1 MNAFTAWSRI
11 AIAALS
17 SSMAV
22 AAFASTPEPAPPEPR
37 RLAEGAWWLP
47 GSHLPGRQPDG
58 NTVVFEGPEGLVVLD
73 TGRHPAHRQAI
84 LDLARRLGKPVAAIV
99 NSHWHLDHVSGN
111 PALKAAHPGAR
122 VHASGAI
129 DGAIA
134 GFLEK
139 SAASMREMLAKPGLP
154 AGVASDM
161 RGDLATIA
169 NARALR
175 PDAVVAASGAAMLAG
190 RELHLNLARDAAT
203 GGDVW
208 LYDPATRIAAV
219 GDLVTLPA
227 PFLDT
232 ACVEGWKAALA
243 QVWATPF
250 ETLVPGHGH
259 PMDRAGLA
267 RYRNAFEGF
276 TACASSSRNTG
287 DCAREWSR
295 AVAPLLA
302 AAGQDPKRAEAMAEY
317 YAKEVLRPNPPGSR
331 FCRAAGTATR
341 PR

>member
-1 MNAFTAWSRI
+1 
-11 AIAALS
+11 
-17 SSMAV
+17 MAV
-22 AAFASTPEPAPPEPR
+22 AAFASPAEVPPPEPR
-37 RLAEGAWWLP
+37 RLAAGAWWLP

-58 NTVVFEGPEGLVVLD
+58 NTVVLEGPDGLVVLD

-84 LDLARRLGKPVAAIV
+84 LDLARRIGKPVAAIV

-111 PALKAAHPGAR
+111 PALKTAYPGAK

-139 SAASMREMLAKPGLP
+139 SAASMREMLAKTGPP

-175 PDAVVAASGAAMLAG
+175 PDAVVTASGAAALAG
-190 RELHLNLARDAAT
+190 RSLHLNLARHAAT
-203 GGDVW
+203 EGDVW
-208 LYDPATRIAAV
+208 IFDPATRVAAV

-243 QVWATPF
+243 QVWAMPF

-259 PMDRAGLA
+259 PMDRAGFA
-267 RYRNAFEGF
+267 RYRNAFESF
-276 TACASSSRNTG
+276 TACATSTREAR
-287 DCAREWSR
+287 DCAGEWTQ
-295 AVAPLLA
+295 AVTSLLES
-302 AAGQDPKRAEAMAEY
+302 AGQDPKRAEAMAAY
-317 YAKEVLRPNPPGSR
+317 YVKDVLRPNPAGSR
-331 FCRAAGTATR
+331 FCRAGGATAPSR
-341 PR
+341 

>member
-1 MNAFTAWSRI
+1 MNAFTARSRI

-58 NTVVFEGPEGLVVLD
+58 NTVVLEGPEGLVVLD
-73 TGRHPAHRQAI
+73 TGRHSAHRQAI
-84 LDLARRLGKPVAAIV
+84 LDLARRVGKPVAAIV

-134 GFLEK
+134 GFLAK

-175 PDAVVAASGAAMLAG
+175 PDAVVTASGAVALAG
-190 RELHLNLARDAAT
+190 RSLHLNLARHAAT
-203 GGDVW
+203 EGDVW
-208 LYDPATRIAAV
+208 IFDPATRVAAV

-259 PMDRAGLA
+259 PMDRAGFA
-267 RYRNAFEGF
+267 RYRNAFESF
-276 TACASSSRNTG
+276 TACATSTREARV
-287 DCAREWSR
+287 CAGEWTQ
-295 AVAPLLA
+295 AVTSLLES
-302 AAGQDPKRAEAMAEY
+302 AGQDPKRAEAMAAY
-317 YAKEVLRPNPPGSR
+317 YVKDVLRPNPAGSR
-331 FCRAAGTATR
+331 FCREGGATAPSR
-341 PR
+341 

>member
-1 MNAFTAWSRI
+1 MSPLAAWTRV

-58 NTVVFEGPEGLVVLD
+58 NTVVLEGPEGLVVLD

-84 LDLARRLGKPVAAIV
+84 LDLARQLGKPVAAIV

-111 PALKAAHPGAR
+111 PALKAAHPGAK

-134 GFLEK
+134 GFLAK

-175 PDAVVAASGAAMLAG
+175 PDAVVAASGAATLAG
-190 RELHLNLARDAAT
+190 RSLQLNLARDAAT
-203 GGDVW
+203 EGDVW
-208 LYDPATRIAAV
+208 IYDPATRIAAV

-250 ETLVPGHGH
+250 DTLVPGHGH
-259 PMDRAGLA
+259 PMDRAGFA
-267 RYRNAFEGF
+267 RYREAFEHF
-276 TACASSSRNTG
+276 IACATSARAAG
-287 DCAREWSR
+287 DCTREWTL
-295 AVAPLLA
+295 AVSPLLA
-302 AAGQDPKRAEAMAEY
+302 ASGQDPKRAEAMAAFY
-317 YAKEVLRPNPPGSR
+317 VKDVLRPNPSGSR
-331 FCRAAGTATR
+331 FCRAAGGATG

>member
-1 MNAFTAWSRI
+1 VSAFTRWTRI

-17 SSMAV
+17 SPMAV
-22 AAFASTPEPAPPEPR
+22 AAFASPAEVPPPEPR
-37 RLAEGAWWLP
+37 RLAAGAWWLP

-58 NTVVFEGPEGLVVLD
+58 NTVVLEGPEGLVVLD

-84 LDLARRLGKPVAAIV
+84 LDLARRIGKPVAAIV

-111 PALKAAHPGAR
+111 PALKAAYPGAK

-134 GFLEK
+134 GFLAK

-154 AGVASDM
+154 EGVASDM

-175 PDAVVAASGAAMLAG
+175 PDAVVTASGAATLAG
-190 RELHLNLARDAAT
+190 RSLRLNLARDAAT
-203 GGDVW
+203 EGDVW
-208 LYDPATRIAAV
+208 IHDPATRIAAV

-259 PMDRAGLA
+259 PMDRAGFE
-267 RYRNAFEGF
+267 RYRNAFESF
-276 TACASSSRNTG
+276 TSCAASSVEAAACAR
-287 DCAREWSR
+287 DWAR
-295 AVAPLLA
+295 AVSPLLA
-302 AAGQDPKRAEAMAEY
+302 ASGQDPKRAEAMAAY
-317 YAKEVLRPNPPGSR
+317 YVKDVLRPNPAGSR
-331 FCRAAGTATR
+331 FCRAGSATAPSR
-341 PR
+341 